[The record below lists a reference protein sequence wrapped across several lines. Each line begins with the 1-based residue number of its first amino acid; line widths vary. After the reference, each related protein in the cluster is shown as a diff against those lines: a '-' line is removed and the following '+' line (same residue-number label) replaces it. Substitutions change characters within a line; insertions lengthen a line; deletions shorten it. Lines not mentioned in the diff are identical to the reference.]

1 MLRSEHNHFSRIWDD
16 ATHNE
21 RLLLIALAQEPAG
34 AYGEDYRSR
43 HDLPSP
49 SHVQRAAGELV
60 KEEVVGREPKG
71 SLRIVEPFFAEWV
84 TREQADYGVAGELQA
99 RRPQAS
105 SGRTC
110 SAIARPKAAC

>member
-21 RLLLIALAQEPAG
+21 RLLLIALAQGTGRRLRE
-34 AYGEDYRSR
+34 EYRRR

-71 SLRIVEPFFAEWV
+71 SLRIVGPFFAEWV
-84 TREQADYGVAGELQA
+84 SREQADYGVASELQA
-99 RRPQAS
+99 HKPQAS
-105 SGRTC
+105 SGRTLF
-110 SAIARPKAAC
+110 AIATPSAAC